1 MIELQNINGYGLED
15 PGFELLKQVAQKY
28 CPEEFQEERKAVLPD
43 ESLNLEALSVLYDTV
58 QQHPTEP
65 VPIQRIL
72 RKSLLR
78 AEHGIRS
85 VTLIRRNRSVHSR
98 SAPR

>member
-58 QQHPTEP
+58 QQHP
-65 VPIQRIL
+65 
-72 RKSLLR
+72 
-78 AEHGIRS
+78 AE
-85 VTLIRRNRSVHSR
+85 T
-98 SAPR
+98 A